1 MSRTVLDRQKEV
13 VNSQTIGR
21 SVLSYYN
28 ILVFTD
34 PVKNLKAFQ
43 LEENNIVA
51 DLGAGT
57 GFYSIAAAQMVP
69 RGKVYAVEVQKD
81 FVKTVSNKA
90 KEAHVSN
97 IEALWGDIEKVGGTN
112 IKDGTVDAVIVS
124 NVLFQVEHRDQ
135 FIEEAK
141 RIMKPGGKLLLID
154 WTAGVS
160 VMGPNAK
167 DFMPK
172 KSAQEMFEKKGFVHD
187 RDIDAGVQHYGMIFK
202 KQAN

>member
-1 MSRTVLDRQKEV
+1 M
-13 VNSQTIGR
+13 
-21 SVLSYYN
+21 
-28 ILVFTD
+28 FTD

-57 GFYSIAAAQMVP
+57 GFYSVAAAKMVP

-81 FVKTVSNKA
+81 FVKTVTNKA
-90 KEAHVSN
+90 REAHVSN
-97 IEALWGDIEKVGGTN
+97 IEVLWGDIEKLGGTKLKDN
-112 IKDGTVDAVIVS
+112 IVDAVIVS
-124 NVLFQVEHRDQ
+124 NVLFQIEHRDQ
-135 FIEEAK
+135 FMEEAK
-141 RIMKPGGKLLLID
+141 RIMKPGGRLLLID

-172 KSAQEMFEKKGFVHD
+172 KSARELFEKKGFVYD
-187 RDIDAGVQHYGMIFK
+187 RDIEAGVQHYGIIFK
-202 KQAN
+202 KPR